1 MSIYVS
7 ILCSILLFSV
17 LIFVHELGHFMTAKA
32 FKVRVNE
39 FSMFMGPAI
48 FKKQVGETLY
58 AIRCI
63 PVGGYCAMEGE
74 DGDSD
79 DPRSFQKASWW
90 KRLIILVAG
99 AAMNFLIGLVFFAI
113 VFGFEQTLDKPLI
126 QSFTETSTLST
137 ETGLQVGD
145 EILKIDGEK
154 LYVCNDFTTVLFYK
168 GGDVHDILVLRDG
181 EKVLL
186 DDVPVHTYTVTAEDG
201 TEYQQYGITF
211 TQYAPGLLDRVRYVW
226 NFAIDNVRYV
236 RFGLQM
242 ILTGK
247 AGLKDMTGMVGIV
260 DLVSEATAATENVGQ
275 AWLTIL
281 YFGGFI
287 AVNLAVMNLLPI
299 PALDG
304 GRAVGLLLT
313 TTIEAI
319 TRKKINPKYEGYIHG
334 IGLILLLILM
344 AVITFKDIF
353 FIIKR

>member
-1 MSIYVS
+1 MLRSGESALIPCVGSGAEEFEADFALPTAGCTVILTGPLGNPIHSLNVPAMARGLSWAMTDGGSYQTSDMATPGFSNDSQGYAQWLSAVGAENTAITISEIMSRNRSALLSAKGTFCDWVELVNNGTTAADLSGAYLSNDPAELTKWQIPHL
-7 ILCSILLFSV
+7 ILQPGERAVIPCAADAAA
-17 LIFVHELGHFMTAKA
+17 E
-32 FKVRVNE
+32 NE
-39 FSMFMGPAI
+39 A
-48 FKKQVGETLY
+48 
-58 AIRCI
+58 
-63 PVGGYCAMEGE
+63 
-74 DGDSD
+74 D
-79 DPRSFQKASWW
+79 
-90 KRLIILVAG
+90 
-99 AAMNFLIGLVFFAI
+99 
-113 VFGFEQTLDKPLI
+113 
-126 QSFTETSTLST
+126 
-137 ETGLQVGD
+137 
-145 EILKIDGEK
+145 
-154 LYVCNDFTTVLFYK
+154 
-168 GGDVHDILVLRDG
+168 
-181 EKVLL
+181 
-186 DDVPVHTYTVTAEDG
+186 
-201 TEYQQYGITF
+201 
-211 TQYAPGLLDRVRYVW
+211 
-226 NFAIDNVRYV
+226 
-236 RFGLQM
+236 FGLSGDGCTV